1 MSVIAMIICGLFLA
15 AVWRVKLPDD
25 LSQLANN
32 DQGSLQRRERGLVV
46 AAAPEAELALEVSPE
61 MLMRINRR

>member
-15 AVWRVKLPDD
+15 AVWRDNVSDD

-32 DQGSLQRRERGLVV
+32 DERSLERRERELVV
-46 AAAPEAELALEVSPE
+46 AAAPGLRQPISLNLVA
-61 MLMRINRR
+61 R